1 MPDSKPPEPSEPH
14 ARCRNLIW
22 EPSPDNKGAVPGR
35 YCVSRLGAVQ
45 SMDCPVFQGL
55 PCCLFDPRE
64 DDEEPVVAGEERILK
79 IRELLTADYLRWSYW
94 KRVDAL
100 RDSVPPPETVQMPDS
115 ADEPP
120 ATVEADDEPAE
131 ITRHE
136 IPPPKEE
143 ALKEKYPGQ
152 RRSEDRRRSRR
163 AVPPEEGGP
172 AETAPE
178 EDDFN
183 KGIFDLPSL
192 DPTPEPTAPETG
204 DAPPAPPVPS
214 TEPGSGPDSA
224 KATGKSSKSGRDRR
238 PRRRN
243 RRRRS
248 PRRGRGSSGGKPS
261 TGS

>member
-1 MPDSKPPEPSEPH
+1 MHEPRPPEASEPH

-22 EPSPDNKGAVPGR
+22 EPSLDNSDAVPGR
-35 YCVSRLGAVQ
+35 YCVSRLGAIQ

-64 DDEEPVVAGEERILK
+64 DGEEPVVAGEERILE

-100 RDSVPPPETVQMPDS
+100 RDSVPPPETVRTPDS
-115 ADEPP
+115 PDEPP
-120 ATVEADDEPAE
+120 AAVEADGEPEE

-152 RRSEDRRRSRR
+152 RRSEDRRRSRQ
-163 AVPPEEGGP
+163 AVPPEE
-172 AETAPE
+172 ASPE

-192 DPTPEPTAPETG
+192 EPTPEPTAPETG
-204 DAPPAPPVPS
+204 DAPPAPPAPS
-214 TEPGSGPDSA
+214 TEPGSDSA
-224 KATGKSSKSGRDRR
+224 KRGEKSSNSGRDRR

-248 PRRGRGSSGGKPS
+248 PRRGRGPSGQKPS